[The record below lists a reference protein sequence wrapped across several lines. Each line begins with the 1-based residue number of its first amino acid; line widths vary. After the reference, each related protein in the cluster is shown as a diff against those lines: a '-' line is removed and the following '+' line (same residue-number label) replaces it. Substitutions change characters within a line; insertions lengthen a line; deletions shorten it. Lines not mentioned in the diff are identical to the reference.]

1 MNATSRARIHG
12 WLVITALAAVAFA
25 HAAAADQPAPPTGA
39 QRPTGAA
46 TAQYLANAAVL
57 VTNGG
62 TKVVFDPLFR
72 NDFGSYE
79 RVPDAMERALF
90 AGEPPFDGLDAVF
103 VSHYH
108 EDHFS
113 AIDVLRLLEARPDVR
128 LYAPAQAVAG
138 MREIASARL
147 DAVIGRVSAIALQY
161 QDAPVSLA
169 HGPLLVEA
177 VRVPHSGWPA
187 RQQQVENIAFRVT
200 LDTETTV
207 VHLGDADASD
217 AHFARDSAHWSR
229 RRTDVTR
236 THFPWTNSH
245 HINGDLRTS
254 VQRLKDANPAGVLLG
269 SGKLATELDRLDLID
284 EYKFLVH
291 PRIAGHGPTLHQSGL
306 PSTRRLELVSAR
318 PLGNGAVAMHH
329 RRAR

>member
-1 MNATSRARIHG
+1 MKAMRHVHVRLG
-12 WLVITALAAVAFA
+12 VWVVLAAS
-25 HAAAADQPAPPTGA
+25 AAIAMACGAPADSSANQPAPPATGA
-39 QRPTGAA
+39 ATAGAA

-79 RVPDAMERALF
+79 RVPDALERALF

-103 VSHYH
+103 ISHYH

-113 AIDVLRLLEARPDVR
+113 AVEARPDVR

-147 DAVIGRVSAIALQY
+147 DAVMSRVHAVALQY
-161 QDAPVSLA
+161 RDDPVSLEQ
-169 HGPLLVEA
+169 GPLLVEA

-187 RQQQVENIAFRVT
+187 RQQHVENIAFRVT
-200 LDTETTV
+200 LDTATTV

-217 AHFARDSAHWSR
+217 AHFEADGAYWRK
-229 RRTDVTR
+229 RRTDLALPPYWFFLSDGGR
-236 THFPWTNSH
+236 
-245 HINGDLRTS
+245 
-254 VQRLKDANPAGVLLG
+254 QVL
-269 SGKLATELDRLDLID
+269 AR
-284 EYKFLVH
+284 
-291 PRIAGHGPTLHQSGL
+291 RIAAARSIGMHVPADV
-306 PSTRRLELVSAR
+306 PSRPADRAAELREHELFTEPGEV
-318 PLGNGAVAMHH
+318 
-329 RRAR
+329 RAIR

>member
-1 MNATSRARIHG
+1 MKAMKHSQIRFG
-12 WLVITALAAVAFA
+12 VWLVLAGS
-25 HAAAADQPAPPTGA
+25 AAIAMACGAPADSSADQPAPPTGA
-39 QRPTGAA
+39 ATTGAA

-147 DAVIGRVSAIALQY
+147 DAVIGRVNAIALQY

-169 HGPLLVEA
+169 HGPLLIEA

-229 RRTDVTR
+229 RRTDVALPPYW
-236 THFPWTNSH
+236 FFLS
-245 HINGDLRTS
+245 
-254 VQRLKDANPAGVLLG
+254 DAGRQVL
-269 SGKLATELDRLDLID
+269 ER
-284 EYKFLVH
+284 
-291 PRIAGHGPTLHQSGL
+291 RIAASRSIGVHVPADV
-306 PSTRRLELVSAR
+306 PAR
-318 PLGNGAVAMHH
+318 PAERAAEL
-329 RRAR
+329 RRYELFTEPGEVRAIR

>member
-1 MNATSRARIHG
+1 MFNEGDETRPCSSRRLACPGRLGRDRHGLWRSGRFLSRPARP
-12 WLVITALAAVAFA
+12 
-25 HAAAADQPAPPTGA
+25 AAAPAS
-39 QRPTGAA
+39 GAA

-79 RVPDAMERALF
+79 RVPESMERALF
-90 AGEPPFDGLDAVF
+90 AGAPPFDGLDAVF
-103 VSHYH
+103 ISHYH

-113 AIDVLRLLEARPDVR
+113 AIDVLRLLETRPDLR

-147 DAVIGRVSAIALQY
+147 DAVIDRVNAIALQY
-161 QDAPVSLA
+161 RDAPVSLE
-169 HGPLLVEA
+169 HGTLLIEA

-217 AHFARDSAHWSR
+217 AHFAHDGAYWQPAPDR
-229 RRTDVTR
+229 RRI
-236 THFPWTNSH
+236 SA
-245 HINGDLRTS
+245 L
-254 VQRLKDANPAGVLLG
+254 LVLPLG
-269 SGKLATELDRLDLID
+269 SGPSGARAADRPDALDRCA
-284 EYKFLVH
+284 
-291 PRIAGHGPTLHQSGL
+291 RAG
-306 PSTRRLELVSAR
+306 
-318 PLGNGAVAMHH
+318 
-329 RRAR
+329 